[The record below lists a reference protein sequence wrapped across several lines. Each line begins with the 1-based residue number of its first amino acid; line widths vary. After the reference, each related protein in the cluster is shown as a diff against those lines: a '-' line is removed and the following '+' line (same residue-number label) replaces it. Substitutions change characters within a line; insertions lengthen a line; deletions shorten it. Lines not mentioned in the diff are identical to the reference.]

1 MQRFTTG
8 ALELRL
14 CGAWYWFTWKPK
26 ARGTYRYSVY
36 AKDAAGNAQSRVGS
50 ARVVVR

>member
-1 MQRFTTG
+1 MDGDWVVVQD
-8 ALELRL
+8 
-14 CGAWYWFTWKPK
+14 
-26 ARGTYRYSVY
+26 GTYRYSVY